1 MDLYKVIRELVD
13 ERRRLDGII
22 ARLERVLKEEVVRA
36 KSPPKPKKRRGRK
49 GMNAEQRQEVS
60 DRMRKYWAERRKSA
74 TASSTATAKS

>member
-22 ARLERVLKEEVVRA
+22 ARLERVLKEEAVRA
-36 KSPPKPKKRRGRK
+36 KSPPKQKKRRGRK

-60 DRMRKYWAERRKSA
+60 DRMRKYWAERRKS
-74 TASSTATAKS
+74 TTTSSVSAAKS